1 MNGYAGAFRR
11 FFERFNRRY
20 ITRNP
25 KRTCYSLRH
34 NFIDN
39 LKQKEVPE
47 NIVSEIAGHANGSIT
62 YRRYGKALNAT
73 VKRDAML
80 KLDFGFNIFD
90 ITGRSLRNDAE
101 IAADSTV
108 ILQSNSES
116 A

>member
-1 MNGYAGAFRR
+1 M
-11 FFERFNRRY
+11 
-20 ITRNP
+20 
-25 KRTCYSLRH
+25 RH

-47 NIVSEIAGHANGSIT
+47 NIVSEIAGHSNGSIT